1 MSSKLCP
8 YVLMSDFLT
17 KEFTVFLEGK
27 HGDVLP

>member
-8 YVLMSDFLT
+8 YILMSEFFDQ
-17 KEFTVFLEGK
+17 EFTVFLEGK